1 MTRLIWS
8 VVHSVNT
15 NHNAFF
21 VGTMCESIKDDDTDD
36 DKPYTVGEID
46 QIITADTGGL
56 TLLPSDDYNEVYP
69 NLYIGEE

>member
-1 MTRLIWS
+1 M
-8 VVHSVNT
+8 HSVNT

-21 VGTMCESIKDDDTDD
+21 VGTMCESSRDDDIDG
-36 DKPYTVGEID
+36 KPYTVEEID
-46 QIITADTGGL
+46 RIITADTGGL